1 MFAALRPALVVVT
14 ALAIGWPAVASAQSD
29 DLASALGGLSWGV
42 SSEDIL
48 SWHRESILEDYRT
61 NIAGL
66 NDPIEIDRIRRLSD
80 ESYNEIADSLEPFET
95 TRTGYEVS
103 VIQGEIVGG
112 RAQSMITVREDVTT
126 RYYVLTGDALS
137 KMIVVYDLES
147 LNYMGFEGFVER
159 LEQLFGRPESSDYEE
174 DDLGIRQLVRASW
187 NDTVTRL
194 RVEDRSDMFASY
206 ILVYTDASREDL
218 TIDVAAVRSST
229 RPSSGRSLSDLVN
242 RLETEDDG
250 SGSNEDVVDE
260 LLGTRTVVDLN
271 LGSDDDVVD
280 DAAMGDPT
288 QASAL
293 DDDED
298 LDDEAPLERPTRS
311 TRPSTTTTTDTDTDD
326 GDDDDGVVIY

>member
-1 MFAALRPALVVVT
+1 MLAHLRPVLVVAAAFV
-14 ALAIGWPAVASAQSD
+14 LAWPAGAAAQSD
-29 DLASALGGLSWGV
+29 DLASALGGLSWGAT
-42 SSEDIL
+42 SDDIL

-66 NDPIEIDRIRRLSD
+66 NDPIEIDRIRRGSD
-80 ESYNEIADSLEPFET
+80 EDYDEVADSLETFDT

-112 RAQSMITVREDVTT
+112 RGQSMITVREDVTT
-126 RYYVLTGDALS
+126 KYYVLTGDTLS

-187 NDTVTRL
+187 SDTVTRL

-206 ILVYTDASREDL
+206 ILVYTDASRDDL
-218 TIDVAAVRSST
+218 TVDVSAVRSST
-229 RPSSGRSLSDLVN
+229 RPSSGRNLGDLVN
-242 RLETEDDG
+242 RLESEG
-250 SGSNEDVVDE
+250 SSSGGNEDVVDQI
-260 LLGTRTVVDLN
+260 LGTRTEVDLN
-271 LGSDDDVVD
+271 LGRNADNATDEGEP
-280 DAAMGDPT
+280 GDPT
-288 QASAL
+288 TASAL

-298 LDDEAPLERPTRS
+298 LDDAEPLERPTRP
-311 TRPSTTTTTDTDTDD
+311 TRPSGTTTTDD
-326 GDDDDGVVIY
+326 GEDDDDGVVIY